1 MKKTLILS
9 IFVFLFSSAECIQVI
24 RRGNSQDVENFNNQQ
39 YEQQLM
45 REEIET
51 QKEILRVQKEQLK
64 YLKSGR

>member
-1 MKKTLILS
+1 MKKSLVLTIFLLS
-9 IFVFLFSSAECIQVI
+9 FSSAECIQVI

-45 REEIET
+45 REEIQT
-51 QKEILRVQKEQLK
+51 QKEILRVQEQQLK